1 MISSLLAYLE
11 DDYLKESTRGYFAWL
26 LLVML
31 VIAIVSILL
40 HLPTKESF
48 GVRALSIDTL
58 VKMNI
63 AQCNTLNNR
72 MNPDTSSESAINVN
86 IDMSWFS
93 VEEKDITRFRSML
106 SLTQDGKKSSTCHIL
121 MEPDDWQLQLDG
133 KLVTSSS
140 VVDVRVITLDG
151 YPSPILQINNSPE
164 LREHLAHSAKNGF
177 HVIYYQASL
186 IDTFFSIFET

>member
-48 GVRALSIDTL
+48 GVRALSIDAL
-58 VKMNI
+58 AKMNI

-72 MNPDTSSESAINVN
+72 MIPDTHSESAINAN
-86 IDMSWFS
+86 IDMSWFI
-93 VEEKDITRFRSML
+93 VEEKDIARFRSML
-106 SLTQDGKKSSTCHIL
+106 SLTQNEKKPSTCHIL
-121 MEPDDWQLQLDG
+121 MEPDDWQLQLG
-133 KLVTSSS
+133 SESITSSR
-140 VVDVRVITLDG
+140 VVDVRVIALDG
-151 YPSPILQINNSPE
+151 YPSPILQINYAPE
-164 LREHLAHSAKNGF
+164 LREYLAHSAKNVF

-186 IDTFFSIFET
+186 IDTFFEIFEA